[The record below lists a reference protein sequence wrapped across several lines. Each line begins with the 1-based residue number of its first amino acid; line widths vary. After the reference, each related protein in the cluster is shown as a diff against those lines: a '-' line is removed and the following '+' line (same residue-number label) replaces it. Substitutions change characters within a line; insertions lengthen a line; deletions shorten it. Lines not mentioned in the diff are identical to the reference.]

1 MKEQV
6 SLVWLCLKFGRSER
20 LTINVCALSL
30 TPSSAMTLYIRP
42 VHILWYESTRA
53 HEPAEGSA
61 RLTNCE
67 TIFALRRKFLLDRR
81 RSPRSRSGRRD
92 RWPGEESTMPPLPC
106 FNHELSQHPPSPL
119 LLGRFELK
127 NGHAPLPPSKIR
139 ITPTPLWTN
148 KPITNLAFF

>member
-1 MKEQV
+1 MP
-6 SLVWLCLKFGRSER
+6 
-20 LTINVCALSL
+20 A
-30 TPSSAMTLYIRP
+30 
-42 VHILWYESTRA
+42 ESTRA

-139 ITPTPLWTN
+139 ITPTPL
-148 KPITNLAFF
+148 